1 MAKNTKRTNWL
12 KKRAR
17 VKNKLSLS
25 SGCPRLVI
33 FRSNKHIYGQII
45 DDNKSVTL
53 LSSSSNDKKLV
64 DKIAKAKSKIEK
76 SEIVGKD
83 IANKLI
89 DSKIKKIIFDRNG
102 YRYHG
107 RVKALADS
115 IRELGITI

>member
-12 KKRAR
+12 KKRSR
-17 VKNKLSLS
+17 VKNNLNLK
-25 SGCPRLVI
+25 GDYPRLVI

-53 LSSSSNDKKLV
+53 LSSSSVDKKLLS
-64 DKIAKAKSKIEK
+64 KISKAKSKIQK

-83 IANKLI
+83 IADKLI
-89 DSKIKKIIFDRNG
+89 SNKIKKIIFDRNG
-102 YRYHG
+102 YKYHG

-115 IRELGITI
+115 IREVGITI

>member
-25 SGCPRLVI
+25 NGCPRLVI

-107 RVKALADS
+107 RIKALADS